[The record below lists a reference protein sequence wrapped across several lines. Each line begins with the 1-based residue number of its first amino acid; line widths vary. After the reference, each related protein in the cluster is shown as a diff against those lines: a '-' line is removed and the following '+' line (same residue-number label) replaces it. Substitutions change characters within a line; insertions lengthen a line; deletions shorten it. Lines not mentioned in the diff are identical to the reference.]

1 MSLQSTSQFG
11 SEKLDANGQDEL
23 IKNILALTAAVKTGH
38 FDECRDLQD
47 ELRPHWKTFFQYLGQ
62 NGLEQLPE
70 SAETI
75 ARLIAQNGVTYNV
88 FADNKGQPRPWSL
101 NPLPLLIT
109 PPEWRFIAGS
119 LAQRAKLLD
128 LMLHDIYGE
137 QTLIK
142 AGYLPAALIFGHPGY
157 LRGMK
162 DVKPLGDI
170 YLHVA
175 AFDIAR
181 GPDGRWWVVRQ
192 RTQSPSGLGYTL
204 ENRLITS
211 GLFPE
216 AYREMRIQ
224 HVASSYKRLLHSI
237 RTAASAIAGGGAR
250 LALLT
255 SGPSSDTYFEH
266 AYLARYL
273 GLALVEGAD
282 LTVRDDKLYL
292 KTMHG
297 LQRIHGLLRRIDD
310 EYCDPLELKADSTL
324 GVPGLLQAVRAGNVV
339 MANALGTRFVE
350 SPAVQGFL
358 PSISEYLLGE
368 PLKMPSLHTWWCG
381 ERAAWKDISQD
392 LHTQVVKPT
401 FGTNGREGFPPVI
414 ASLLDTP
421 ELQHLRDRIDL
432 DPDRYTTQS
441 YLPFSQAPTWSG
453 QELTPRTAMLRVYLI
468 ADGNG
473 GWEALPGGMTRI
485 AAVDPHVVSIQS
497 GGSTLDTWVMTDQS
511 VDDYSMLPSR
521 VKLPRWTESNQLV
534 SSRSA
539 ENLFW
544 LGRYTERCESMV
556 RLAKEALVLMSTD
569 QQNSLP
575 VLNDTV
581 SDLLE
586 QHGMIP
592 PVSPDLT
599 RSAALLGKTLIR
611 GLTLRGNNGL
621 TDHIDLL
628 EFTLKAARDRLPA
641 EHAEIAHAMKKILGI
656 DLMVPRA
663 EGSLKNN
670 TRAQARKAISLANR
684 PAIDTIELLDAV
696 GVQLAALVGFQ
707 SDRMTRDLGWH
718 MLTAGRL
725 VERMIILTTT
735 IKAFFKHSAVY
746 TPRGFD
752 SLLTLFDSSIT
763 YRGRYQRQQD
773 TLALID
779 LIVHDQTNPRALVCI
794 LDQLVAEIAHIPH
807 AESIL
812 STIPTIDS
820 SEDEV
825 LKIVQSVEGLG
836 LFALQLSDSI
846 SHRFFAH
853 AVDRHF
859 VS

>member
-1 MSLQSTSQFG
+1 M
-11 SEKLDANGQDEL
+11 
-23 IKNILALTAAVKTGH
+23 ALTASVKTGH
-38 FDECRDLQD
+38 FDEFRNSQ
-47 ELRPHWKTFFQYLGQ
+47 EQLRPHWKAFFEHLGQ
-62 NGLEQLPE
+62 NGLDQLPE

-88 FADNKGQPRPWSL
+88 FADDEEQARPWSL
-101 NPLPLLIT
+101 NPLPLLINPT
-109 PPEWRFIAGS
+109 EWKSISSA

-128 LMLHDIYGE
+128 LMLHDLYGP

-142 AGYLPAALIFGHPGY
+142 AGYVPAALVLGHPGY
-157 LRGMK
+157 QRSLK

-170 YLHVA
+170 YLHVV

-181 GPDGRWWVVRQ
+181 GPDGRWWVIRQ

-216 AYREMRIQ
+216 AYREMRVQ
-224 HVASSYKRLLHSI
+224 HVASSYKRLLHSL
-237 RTAASAIAGGGAR
+237 RSAATAIAGESVR

-297 LQRIHGLLRRIDD
+297 LQRIHGLLRRVDD
-310 EYCDPLELKADSTL
+310 EYCDPLELKADSHF
-324 GVPGLLQAVRAGNVV
+324 GVPGLLQAVRAGNVAL
-339 MANALGTRFVE
+339 ANALGTRFIE
-350 SPAVQGFL
+350 SSALSGFL
-358 PSISEYLLGE
+358 PAISEYLLGE

-401 FGTNGREGFPPVI
+401 FGTTGRESFPPVI
-414 ASLLDTP
+414 VSLLDT
-421 ELQHLRDRIDL
+421 QGVQALRDRIDL
-432 DPDRYTTQS
+432 DPDKYTTQS

-453 QELTPRTAMLRVYLI
+453 QGITPRTAMLRVYLMS
-468 ADGNG
+468 DGNG
-473 GWEALPGGMTRI
+473 GWEAMPGGMTRI
-485 AAVDPHVVSIQS
+485 AAVDPHVVSIQR
-497 GGSTLDTWVMTDQS
+497 GGSTLDTWVLTDQP
-511 VDDYSMLPSR
+511 VDEFSMLPNR
-521 VKLPRWTESNQLV
+521 VKLPRWTVSNQLV

-544 LGRYTERCESMV
+544 LGRYTERCEAMV
-556 RLAKEALVLMSTD
+556 RLAKEALILVSTD

-592 PVSPDLT
+592 ASSPETD
-599 RSAALLGKTLIR
+599 RSAAVLARTLIR
-611 GLTLRGNNGL
+611 GLTLRGNQGL

-628 EFTLKAARDRLPA
+628 ESTLKAARDRLPA
-641 EHAEIAHAMKKILGI
+641 EHAEIAHAMKKILGV
-656 DLMVPRA
+656 DLMAARGGGHLRNHA
-663 EGSLKNN
+663 
-670 TRAQARKAISLANR
+670 RAQARRAANLANR
-684 PAIDTIELLDAV
+684 PAIDTIEILDAV

-725 VERMIILTTT
+725 VERMITLTGT
-735 IKAFFKHSAVY
+735 IKAFFQHAAVY

-752 SLLTLFDSSIT
+752 GLLTLFDSSIT

-779 LIVHDQTNPRALVCI
+779 LIVQDKTNPRALVCI
-794 LDQLVAEIAHIPH
+794 LEGLVTEIAHLPN
-807 AESIL
+807 AESLL
-812 STIPTIDS
+812 STIPTIDVTE
-820 SEDEV
+820 EDV
-825 LKIVQSVEGLG
+825 LKIVQSVEGLSH
-836 LFALQLSDSI
+836 FASNLSDNI